1 MRIQTERLWIR
12 PFVFA
17 DLNDVNEYCV
27 QKEAAENA
35 GWAAHQS
42 RKQSAEILNSWMLE
56 GKKQAIVL
64 LETNKVIGHI
74 AVDPDSEEGRID
86 TRELGCVLNAKY
98 HRRGIMSE
106 AIGEVIDYLFF
117 F

>member
-1 MRIQTERLWIR
+1 M
-12 PFVFA
+12 
-17 DLNDVNEYCV
+17 
-27 QKEAAENA
+27 
-35 GWAAHQS
+35 
-42 RKQSAEILNSWMLE
+42 
-56 GKKQAIVL
+56 L

-106 AIGEVIDYLFF
+106 AIGEVIDYLFREEGVEIVWACCF
-117 F
+117 QKNVASKGMIEKCGFHFIKEGTFYSSSLGKEFLSYEYCITKENKQL